1 MLHPAPSRLS
11 DLAEIARQAMR
22 QHGLEPEL
30 PPEVVREAAALA
42 GPHDGDAPE
51 IRDLR
56 DLPWCSIDNADTRDL
71 DQLTVARPGDDGS
84 VAILVA
90 IADVDALV
98 EQGSAIDRHAQRNT
112 VSVYTPGIIFP
123 MLPERLS
130 TDLTSLVEREDRLAV
145 VAEMVV
151 DRDGEIGASDVYR
164 ARVRNRAKLDYPGVA
179 AWLDGAGPMPAKLA
193 DVPGLDAQIRVQDEI
208 AQRLNG
214 RRHERGALDFQT
226 VEARPVVRDGLVVG
240 LESEEKSRSRRLI
253 EDFMIATNGVTAAFL
268 RERGFP
274 SIRRVVR
281 APERWDRIRRL
292 AADVDDALPEAPH
305 PAALAGFMARRRAA
319 DPVGYPDLS
328 LAIVKLMGSGDY
340 AVERPGEPTPDHFGL
355 AARDYGHAT
364 APNRRYPD
372 LLTQRLLKAAI
383 GGRPVPYELA
393 ELERLAE
400 HCTRQEDQAR
410 KVERQARKA
419 ASAAYLGT
427 RIGEAFDAL
436 VTGVTKRGTWVR
448 TLAPPVEG
456 KLVAGIEGLEVGDR
470 VRVRLESIDPSRGF
484 VDFVRAARPAPRA

>member
-1 MLHPAPSRLS
+1 MIDAAQPRLD

-22 QHGLEPEL
+22 QYGLEPEM
-30 PPEVVREAAALA
+30 PPEVAREAAAIP
-42 GPHDGDAPE
+42 GPADDADPA

-56 DLPWCSIDNADTRDL
+56 DLPWSSIDNVDTRDL
-71 DQLTVARPGDDGS
+71 DQLTVARPGADGC
-84 VAILVA
+84 VTILVA

-98 EQGSAIDRHAQRNT
+98 EQGSAVDRHAQRNT
-112 VSVYTPGIIFP
+112 VTVYTPGIIFP
-123 MLPERLS
+123 MLPERIS
-130 TDLTSLVEREDRLAV
+130 TDLTSLVEGEDRLV
-145 VAEMVV
+145 VVVEMAV

-164 ARVRNRAKLDYPGVA
+164 ARAHNQAKLTYAEVA
-179 AWLDGAGPMPAKLA
+179 AWLDGEGPMPAKTA
-193 DVPGLDAQIRVQDEI
+193 RVPGLDVQIRLQDDV

-214 RRHERGALDFQT
+214 RRYQRGALDFQT
-226 VEARPVVRDGLVVG
+226 VEARPVVRDGAVVG
-240 LESEEKSRSRRLI
+240 LEQETKSRSRRLI
-253 EDFMIATNGVTAAFL
+253 EDFMIAANGVTAGYL

-281 APERWDRIRRL
+281 APERWDRIRKL
-292 AADVDDALPEAPH
+292 AADAGEALPETPD
-305 PAALAGFMARRRAA
+305 PAALARFMARSRAA
-319 DPVGYPDLS
+319 DPLRYPDLS

-383 GGRPVPYELA
+383 DGQPVPYDMA

-410 KVERQARKA
+410 KVERRVRKA
-419 ASAAYLGT
+419 AAAAYLGT
-427 RIGEAFDAL
+427 RIGNEFDDL
-436 VTGVTKRGTWVR
+436 VTGVTERGTWVR

-456 KLVAGIEGLEVGDR
+456 KLVAGVEGLEVGDK
-470 VRVRLESIDPSRGF
+470 VRVRLDSIDPSRGF
-484 VDFVRAARPAPRA
+484 VDFVRAS